1 MCGRIVRDRVD
12 DYREYFQLAEP
23 PPPDAQPRFNIAPTQ
38 MDLIIRAHDDGRHLE
53 ESRWGLIPVWAK
65 ERSIGSRMFNA
76 RAETLLEKTA
86 FKGLVGSRRC
96 VIPASGFYE
105 WQRAPDR
112 KVPLY
117 IYRAD
122 GAPLALAGLYTF
134 WRDPSSDAWVTSH
147 TIITCGPNDFMAP
160 IHNRMPVVL
169 GGDALELWLDLS
181 VSEPAAVLSGLQ
193 PCPDDW
199 LTCHAVSSL
208 VNSARN
214 EGHRLVEPIDR

>member
-1 MCGRIVRDRVD
+1 MCGRIVRDRIERYGEFFDLVD
-12 DYREYFQLAEP
+12 FDEARVP
-23 PPPDAQPRFNIAPTQ
+23 RRFNIAPTQ
-38 MDLIIRAHDDGRHLE
+38 VDVIVRTHDDGRRLD
-53 ESRWGLIPVWAK
+53 ESRWGLVPVWAK
-65 ERSIGSRMFNA
+65 ERGIGSRMFNA

-105 WQRAPDR
+105 WQRTSAGR
-112 KVPLY
+112 VPLY

-134 WRDPSSDAWVTSH
+134 WRDPSGDAWVTSH
-147 TIITCGPNDFMAP
+147 TIITCGPNDVMAP

-169 GGDALELWLDLS
+169 GGDTLELWLNSS
-181 VSEPAAVLSGLQ
+181 VIEPAAVIRVLQ

-199 LTCHAVSSL
+199 LTFHAVSSL
-208 VNSARN
+208 VNNARN
-214 EGHRLVEPIDR
+214 EGPRLVEPVDR

>member
-1 MCGRIVRDRVD
+1 MCGRIVRDRLD
-12 DYREYFQLAEP
+12 RYEGYFQLVEP
-23 PPPDAQPRFNIAPTQ
+23 PPADAQARFNIAPTQ
-38 MDLIIRAHDDGRHLE
+38 MDLIIRAHDDGRRLE
-53 ESRWGLIPVWAK
+53 GSRWGLIPVWAK
-65 ERSIGSRMFNA
+65 ERGIGSRMFNA
-76 RAETLLEKTA
+76 RAETLLAKTA

-105 WQRAPDR
+105 WQRTLTR

-134 WRDPSSDAWVTSH
+134 WRDPANDEWVTSH
-147 TIITCGPNDFMAP
+147 TIVTCGPNDFMEP

-169 GGDALELWLDLS
+169 GGDTLELWLDPS
-181 VSEPAAVLSGLQ
+181 VTEPADVFPVLQ

-199 LTCHAVSSL
+199 LTFHAVSSL
-208 VNSARN
+208 VNNTRN
-214 EGHRLVEPIDR
+214 EGSRLVEPIDQ